1 MKSQIAPI
9 KQFSSTLNAALINF
23 TTCVQN
29 FQTFSSQ
36 CDQYLLT
43 VPKQRQQ
50 SNITSMNLFT
60 PHGDYQQVIGAN
72 NDDFFSQN
80 STNNGQNNQNSA
92 LPFTQ
97 FGTVFIPS
105 SNNHSN
111 YHTNPD
117 SVQNDPILRQT
128 ALEALS
134 STLLSVM
141 QSVPTIK
148 DQIQESLNS
157 VNVLYSNI
165 PTELIAQY
173 PVFMSLVQQ
182 IGIVERKLSE
192 FSVFFSL
199 IMSFIQQIQG
209 QFSDIDV
216 INAVECHG
224 DGDGDGGA
232 KESDRNDQNCEIK
245 TQFFEKKNDFFLEG
259 ASFDNFQAL
268 TGQLASITKG
278 LQTVMDDF
286 THIYNNINT
295 NG

>member
-36 CDQYLLT
+36 CDQYVLT

-50 SNITSMNLFT
+50 GNITRMNLFT
-60 PHGDYQQVIGAN
+60 PHGDYQQIIGAN
-72 NDDFFSQN
+72 NDDQN
-80 STNNGQNNQNSA
+80 DQNSA
-92 LPFTQ
+92 IFPQNPPKPLSFSLPFTQ

-134 STLLSVM
+134 STLLNVM

-157 VNVLYSNI
+157 VNLLYSNI
-165 PTELIAQY
+165 PTQLIAQY
-173 PVFMSLVQQ
+173 PLFLSLVQQ
-182 IGIVERKLSE
+182 IGIVERKLRE

-199 IMSFIQQIQG
+199 IVSFIQQIQG
-209 QFSDIDV
+209 QFSEIDV
-216 INAVECHG
+216 INAVERHNG
-224 DGDGDGGA
+224 GGA
-232 KESDRNDQNCEIK
+232 KESDQNDENCETK
-245 TQFFEKKNDFFLEG
+245 TQFFEKRNDFFLEG
-259 ASFDNFQAL
+259 ASFDNFQTL

-286 THIYNNINT
+286 GNIYNGINT